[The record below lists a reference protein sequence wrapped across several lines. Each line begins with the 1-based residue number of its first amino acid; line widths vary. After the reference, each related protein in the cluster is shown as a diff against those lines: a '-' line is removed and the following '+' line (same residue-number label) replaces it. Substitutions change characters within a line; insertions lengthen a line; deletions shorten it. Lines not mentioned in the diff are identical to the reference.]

1 MVRAHEYTTDTLSC
15 LRAFVSGKIW
25 AKVGLPS
32 RGIASS
38 DNVVFE
44 RVPFCRIKCV
54 RHCICNDIVWS
65 SLCSA
70 ISSPGSLLLF
80 PCWTDPVML
89 LSMCPIELSA
99 KFTLISRNGRLS
111 SILCL
116 NYKGSLVAAM
126 LVCLIWGDTESERW
140 VVYLFS
146 APEHPTCHLP
156 HSWKTGGASTTLPS
170 EVGLLQMPI
179 KDETLKAV
187 SLSRWNQ
194 EY

>member
-1 MVRAHEYTTDTLSC
+1 MVRAHEYTTDTHWC
-15 LRAFVSGKIW
+15 PRAFVSGKIW

-38 DNVVFE
+38 DSVVFE

-54 RHCICNDIVWS
+54 RRCICNDLVWS

-126 LVCLIWGDTESERW
+126 LVCLIWGDTESEWW

-146 APEHPTCHLP
+146 TPEPPTCHLP

-170 EVGLLQMPI
+170 EVSLLQMPI
-179 KDETLKAV
+179 KDETPKAV
-187 SLSRWNQ
+187 SLLRQNQ